1 MPGVARA
8 CLVLTAAVALCA
20 AAPSPPNRGGAP
32 PDSPLPGR
40 ACFSPRDIVNFR
52 TPHFTGVLLRVG
64 KTDVFELTFSSPCPD
79 VDWTYGFQ
87 VRGGAREVCEGKD
100 QDLEVVPVRTSD
112 SGLGVRCRVTGVH
125 RLTRDEVSAL
135 SGRERP

>member
-1 MPGVARA
+1 MPGFARA

-20 AAPSPPNRGGAP
+20 AAPSPPRREGAL
-32 PDSPLPGR
+32 PDSPPGSV
-40 ACFSPRDIVNFR
+40 CFSPRDIVNFR
-52 TPHFTGVLLRVG
+52 TPHFTSVLLRVG

-87 VRGGAREVCEGKD
+87 VRGGGREVCEGKD

-112 SGLGVRCRVTGVH
+112 SGLGVRCRVTDVH